1 MIKTLDHIQLAMP
14 VGRESDAREYY
25 RRLLRLTEIQKPPA
39 LQVRGGVWFALGDG
53 RQLHLGVEADF
64 RPNKKAH
71 PCFVTDQFVAL
82 IELLR
87 CAGYDIQVDTLN
99 PPVQR
104 FYTHDVFGNRLEFA
118 DQLSPQTP

>member
-1 MIKTLDHIQLAMP
+1 MITTLDHIQLAMP
-14 VGRESDAREYY
+14 AGREPDARAYY
-25 RRLLRLTEIQKPPA
+25 SGILCLTEIQKPTD
-39 LQVRGGVWFALGDG
+39 LQARGGVWFALGDG

-71 PCFVTDQFVAL
+71 PCFVTDHFLAL

-87 CAGYDIQVDTLN
+87 SAGYDVQLDTLN

-118 DQLSPQTP
+118 DQLSPQSP